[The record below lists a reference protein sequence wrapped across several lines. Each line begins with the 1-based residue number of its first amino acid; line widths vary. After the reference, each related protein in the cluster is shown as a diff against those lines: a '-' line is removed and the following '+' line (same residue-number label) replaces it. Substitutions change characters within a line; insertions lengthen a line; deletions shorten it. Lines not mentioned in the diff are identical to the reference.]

1 MQIRRLLHV
10 SIIVAAS
17 VFILSSFSAVR
28 YVLDHP
34 GDSVQQNLAS
44 WARNKGLGRVVDAL
58 EARLHDTAPST
69 APADSL
75 ALVDDG
81 GTESSATSTTLAAAT
96 TTTVANQPA
105 NIEPRIRPALAGEG
119 NWRSVATVRKK
130 TVVWATS
137 LRPLQDYG
145 SVVATVALYDPRDV
159 HTALFNGSELPG
171 GGPWVNGK
179 RITKEARPAL
189 IASFNGGFRFEHWPG
204 GYFTEGKMVQKL
216 KPGYATFAIDNKGFG
231 TVGVWGDDLKDD
243 GRWVSLRQNLPPLVH
258 RGDIVYQNYPHIN
271 WGKDYNNKIF
281 NFRSAVCVRADG
293 RMMFVAVGDVNID
306 MLARTLIV
314 IGCSTGMELDIN
326 GTWPLFTTWN
336 GFGTMSRWGNKI
348 DRRMGDPNR
357 YIKGA
362 TKDFFALFDPVTLP
376 PDVVR

>member
-1 MQIRRLLHV
+1 MKARRLLHLV
-10 SIIVAAS
+10 GVVAAS
-17 VFILSSFSAVR
+17 VLILTSFSATR

-75 ALVDDG
+75 ALVTGDTTG
-81 GTESSATSTTLAAAT
+81 PSATSTTLAAT
-96 TTTVANQPA
+96 TTTVPNQPIDIA
-105 NIEPRIRPALAGEG
+105 PRIQPELAGEG
-119 NWRSVATVRKK
+119 RWRSIATVRKK

-137 LRPLQDYG
+137 LRPLQDFG
-145 SVVATVALYDPRDV
+145 SVVATVALYNPRDV
-159 HTALFNGSELPG
+159 HAALFNGSELPG

-179 RITKEARPAL
+179 RITKAARPAL
-189 IASFNGGFRFEHWPG
+189 IASFNGGFRFEHKPG
-204 GYFTEGKMVQKL
+204 GYFTEDTMVKKL
-216 KPGYATFAIDNKGFG
+216 KPGYATFAINNEGFG

-243 GRWVSLRQNLPPLVH
+243 GQWVSVRQNLPPLVH
-258 RGDIVYQNYPHIN
+258 KGEIVYEKYPWID
-271 WGKDYNNKIF
+271 WGKDYDNKIY
-281 NFRSAVCVRADG
+281 NFRSAVCVREDG
-293 RMMFVAVGDVNID
+293 NIMFVAVGDVNIG

-314 IGCSTGMELDIN
+314 IGCRTGMELDIN
-326 GTWPLFTTWN
+326 GTWPLFTTWS
-336 GFGTMSRWGNKI
+336 GFGTMSRSGMKI
-348 DRRMGDPNR
+348 DKRMGDPNR

-362 TKDFFALFDPVTLP
+362 TKDFFVLFDPATLP